1 MWRMHSHIIRLGLA
15 SGAGLLLLTALPTA
29 AAAAGPGIQQAGY
42 ATSSNQQGQINN
54 QQGQINN
61 QQGQINNQQG
71 QNNNQQGQNN
81 NQGNTGHGTVT
92 PELPSGVLFAVGL
105 LPLLVG
111 AGLMA
116 RRRRSAST

>member
-42 ATSSNQQGQINN
+42 ATSSN

>member
-42 ATSSNQQGQINN
+42 ATSS
-54 QQGQINN
+54 N